1 MSDSTKMRISP
12 RETTNARVCLSEDD
26 VVAFA
31 MGRLDVRRVSQV
43 HEHLD
48 RCEFCQLLVSE
59 GVRGLANAVT
69 AWPESDGAPR
79 VDAAEMDIAG
89 SVTTFQVGSLVG
101 GRYRIRRF
109 IIDGGMGEVYE
120 AFDCELQ
127 ERVALKTVKS
137 TISDQPRAVRW
148 LKGEVQLAR
157 CVSHPNVCR
166 IYDFGT
172 HTILETG
179 VVVSFLTMEFVE
191 GETLG
196 FRVRLGGALP
206 AGEARE
212 LARRLLLGLSAA
224 HEAGVLHRDFK
235 SDNVM
240 LRNDGDGRISP
251 VILDFGLARRLHGQG
266 KSSASALVGTFGY
279 IAPEQIQGKPHTM
292 ASDVYSFGVVWYEML
307 TGELPFGDDGCAVE
321 SLRPPSSI
329 NPLVPRAL
337 DAVVLKCIRR
347 APKERF
353 KNAEEVLRALDAIR
367 PARLGVKGQL
377 AIAAGA
383 ALCVLA
389 IYFSAFHRAQGAKA
403 RVVALLPAL
412 PARPSGAAPAPLP
425 PVAALVP
432 ELIPTLGAIKSPP
445 GTKHAGPAGTSSA
458 RPNPPA
464 VATAMA
470 APPASSVDTKAQ
482 PEPAGSS
489 TGPPATSAK
498 QKPDPPEWEPLPR

>member
-1 MSDSTKMRISP
+1 MADSTKMRIAALATP
-12 RETTNARVCLSEDD
+12 NASVCLSEDD

-59 GVRGLANAVT
+59 GVRGLANAAT
-69 AWPESDGAPR
+69 AWPDSDGANPG
-79 VDAAEMDIAG
+79 AADTELDIRG
-89 SVTTFQVGSLVG
+89 SKTTFQEGSLVG

-172 HTILETG
+172 HTMPETG

-196 FRVRLGGALP
+196 LRVRLGGALP
-206 AGEARE
+206 VAEARA

-240 LRNDGDGRISP
+240 LRDAGGGRTTP

-321 SLRPPSSI
+321 GLRSPSSI
-329 NPLVPRAL
+329 NPLVPREL

-353 KNAEEVLRALDAIR
+353 KNAEDVLRALEAIR
-367 PARLGVKGQL
+367 PSRFGVSGVL

-383 ALCVLA
+383 ALCTFA
-389 IYFSAFHRAQGAKA
+389 IYFSVFNRAQGVKV
-403 RVVALLPAL
+403 RVAALLPAL
-412 PARPSGAAPAPLP
+412 PRASAAPSAPLP
-425 PVAALVP
+425 PVAALMP
-432 ELIPTLGAIKSPP
+432 ELIPALPRAKSV
-445 GTKHAGPAGTSSA
+445 AGKLAHTSPAGTSIATPNSPAASA
-458 RPNPPA
+458 KPA
-464 VATAMA
+464 HAVSADA
-470 APPASSVDTKAQ
+470 KAQ
-482 PEPAGSS
+482 PAAAGSS
-489 TGPPATSAK
+489 TGPPTSEK
-498 QKPDPPEWEPLPR
+498 RKPDAPEWEPLSP